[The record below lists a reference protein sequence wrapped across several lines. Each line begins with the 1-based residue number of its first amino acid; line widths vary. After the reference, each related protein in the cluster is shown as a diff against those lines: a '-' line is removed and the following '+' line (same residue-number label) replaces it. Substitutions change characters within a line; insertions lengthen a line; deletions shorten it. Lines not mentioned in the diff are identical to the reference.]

1 MVFGLLI
8 ALGVALFVS
17 KSQLPFSGAETQG
30 AVPNVSP
37 GPGNS
42 PPDPNSAI
50 YGKANVNQGNVVT
63 IDPFQQGTEPQAGDA
78 TQTDQI
84 EPVAQTIYF
93 LQLGSFR
100 NREDA
105 EQLRAQLAFVGTE
118 SEIAVGEVNGNV
130 VNRVL
135 RREVPRSTPG
145 KIDVVEF
152 FWYGCIHCYNFEPK
166 VNAWYKKLPSDVV
179 FTKIPIAYQSQ
190 RVNFQGHQRLYYTL
204 EAMGKLDM
212 AHSKVFEAMH
222 KDKKQLANDEQ
233 IFDFAESI
241 GLKREE
247 FAN

>member
-1 MVFGLLI
+1 MKRRELI
-8 ALGVALFVS
+8 QSAVALGVVSALGGLS
-17 KSQLPFSGAETQG
+17 PALAQDAGA
-30 AVPNVSP
+30 
-37 GPGNS
+37 
-42 PPDPNSAI
+42 
-50 YGKANVNQGNVVT
+50 
-63 IDPFQQGTEPQAGDA
+63 
-78 TQTDQI
+78 
-84 EPVAQTIYF
+84 
-93 LQLGSFR
+93 FR
-100 NREDA
+100 K
-105 EQLRAQLAFVGTE
+105 V
-118 SEIAVGEVNGNV
+118 
-130 VNRVL
+130 

-179 FTKIPIAYQSQ
+179 FTKIPIVYQSQ

-233 IFDFAESI
+233 IFDFAESL

-247 FAN
+247 FANMFKSFGVNAKCAQAKSIFEAYGADGVPTLGVDGKFFTSASIAGSEDNAIRVAEALIRRQRQA

>member
-1 MVFGLLI
+1 MKRRELI
-8 ALGVALFVS
+8 QSAVALGVVGAFGGLSPALA
-17 KSQLPFSGAETQG
+17 QDAGA
-30 AVPNVSP
+30 
-37 GPGNS
+37 
-42 PPDPNSAI
+42 
-50 YGKANVNQGNVVT
+50 
-63 IDPFQQGTEPQAGDA
+63 
-78 TQTDQI
+78 
-84 EPVAQTIYF
+84 
-93 LQLGSFR
+93 FR
-100 NREDA
+100 K
-105 EQLRAQLAFVGTE
+105 V
-118 SEIAVGEVNGNV
+118 
-130 VNRVL
+130 

-247 FAN
+247 FANVFKSFGVNAKCAQAKTVFEAYGADGVPTLGIDGKFFTSASIAGSEDNAIRVAEALIRRQRQA

>member
-1 MVFGLLI
+1 MKRRELI
-8 ALGVALFVS
+8 QSAVALGVMGAFGGLSPALA
-17 KSQLPFSGAETQG
+17 QDAGA
-30 AVPNVSP
+30 
-37 GPGNS
+37 
-42 PPDPNSAI
+42 
-50 YGKANVNQGNVVT
+50 
-63 IDPFQQGTEPQAGDA
+63 
-78 TQTDQI
+78 
-84 EPVAQTIYF
+84 
-93 LQLGSFR
+93 FR
-100 NREDA
+100 K
-105 EQLRAQLAFVGTE
+105 V
-118 SEIAVGEVNGNV
+118 
-130 VNRVL
+130 

-166 VNAWYKKLPSDVV
+166 VNAWHKKLPSDVV

-204 EAMGKLDM
+204 ETMGKLDM

-247 FAN
+247 FANVFKSFGVNAKCAQAKTIFEAYGADGVPTLGIDGKFFTSASIAGSEDNAIRVAEALIRRQRQA

>member
-1 MVFGLLI
+1 MKRRELI
-8 ALGVALFVS
+8 QSAVALSVM
-17 KSQLPFSGAETQG
+17 GAFGGLSPALAQDAG
-30 AVPNVSP
+30 AFR
-37 GPGNS
+37 
-42 PPDPNSAI
+42 
-50 YGKANVNQGNVVT
+50 KA
-63 IDPFQQGTEPQAGDA
+63 
-78 TQTDQI
+78 
-84 EPVAQTIYF
+84 
-93 LQLGSFR
+93 
-100 NREDA
+100 
-105 EQLRAQLAFVGTE
+105 
-118 SEIAVGEVNGNV
+118 
-130 VNRVL
+130 

-204 EAMGKLDM
+204 ETMGKLDM

-247 FAN
+247 FANVFKSFGVNAKCAQAKTIFEAYGADGVPTLGIDGKFFTSASIAGSEDNAIRVAEALIRRQRQA